1 MIYDIKWLIQTNGWF
16 RKKNTTRIPHHQAM
30 SKSRGINLWLQKTI
44 LKSNVAMG
52 HSPDDFPL
60 KTHIYRGFSID

>member
-16 RKKNTTRIPHHQAM
+16 RKKNTTWIPHHQAM